1 MEHRHT
7 FVFIAVVIV
16 LLCLVCQI
24 HAIRL
29 LMTPSQDATP
39 SKSPKMTM
47 SETAQPIVIEQ
58 EAAVSKHTDG
68 SSHQNRKLKKLDA
81 LEEFMSYS
89 ASELQMGEA
98 IRKNDL
104 PFDSWLTV
112 DTTKA
117 NWREKKDKL
126 LENRRKWLA
135 DAMEKLEK
143 YMEEEDFSALSQEEY
158 AKLLEYRDA
167 LRQWAEIAYDDN
179 VDLETKIAAC
189 KRWSNYNSY
198 RNNHAMYEIASKQ
211 FNAVYGDIY
220 KQYETLY
227 NRSGLDNSHT
237 NPNWINRTM
246 VSVRD
251 ADGKQHH
258 YRVKLFE

>member
-29 LMTPSQDATP
+29 LMTRPQENPLSESTELSVQSIAT
-39 SKSPKMTM
+39 
-47 SETAQPIVIEQ
+47 EQ
-58 EAAVSKHTDG
+58 EATPKKHTDET
-68 SSHQNRKLKKLDA
+68 SHHSRKLKKLYA
-81 LEEFMSYS
+81 LEDFMAYS

-143 YMEEEDFSALSQEEY
+143 YLEEEDFSSLSQEEY
-158 AKLLEYRDA
+158 TKLLEYRDA

-198 RNNHAMYEIASKQ
+198 HNNHAMYEIASKQ

-227 NRSGLDNSHT
+227 NRSGLEEIISLT
-237 NPNWINRTM
+237 NPNLINRTS

-258 YRVKLFE
+258 YRVKLFNN